1 MRSHRRKTSGGVLEL
16 VVGEAVR
23 STRHSRQIPE
33 PVLSLVPQK
42 LRGTTHQKLPMEML
56 VLEDE
61 KHHRP
66 ESPSLQKVK
75 VSARRSQCPP
85 SAERPGS
92 YSLAPPNIVHE
103 PAAQHRR
110 EV

>member
-1 MRSHRRKTSGGVLEL
+1 MRSHRRKTFGGVLEL

-23 STRHSRQIPE
+23 SSRHSRQIPE
-33 PVLSLVPQK
+33 PVFSLVAQK
-42 LRGTTHQKLPMEML
+42 LQGTTHQKLPMEML

-75 VSARRSQCPP
+75 VSARRSQNPP
-85 SAERPGS
+85 SADRPGS
-92 YSLAPPNIVHE
+92 YSLAPPSRVHE
-103 PAAQHRR
+103 PAAQHRW